1 MAACR
6 GVRSGR
12 RNDPRVTALR
22 SARASPQADAP
33 EAAAAAAAIAAAA
46 AMPLTALGEAS
57 PPPAP
62 ASAAAGAAA
71 GRILKPG
78 TRGCVFG
85 ERPARR

>member
-1 MAACR
+1 
-6 GVRSGR
+6 
-12 RNDPRVTALR
+12 
-22 SARASPQADAP
+22 
-33 EAAAAAAAIAAAA
+33 
-46 AMPLTALGEAS
+46 MPLTALGEAS

-78 TRGCVFG
+78 TRGCVIG